1 LGKTGFIRKAKEG
14 VAFASGQ
21 LFAGVLDRL
30 VRIRFMIRVKCPK
43 CEKTLSVDDSKA
55 GGVGSCPACGQRFR
69 IPGVKAEKSAAPRP
83 SQTKAAVRRD
93 RPAPSKVANPK
104 SPKPAARPPK
114 EAWEEEDSSPYTME
128 NPIEQPVSLIKQ
140 RLDDEDDGYADLDD
154 MGLDPEYVRRRK
166 AKKRKQDE
174 AVLFLG
180 ASHFATLIIGLFI
193 VWIVLGTLTFFLPKV
208 VYGFDMVGVLVWL
221 AASVWFLVVAFQDD
235 GAAGGLL
242 CMFVPFY
249 GFYYLIAHWER
260 EHKPFFLN
268 LTGLFFQ
275 VTGILVD
282 LFYVAKHLPAG
293 PTQ

>member
-1 LGKTGFIRKAKEG
+1 MRRNG
-14 VAFASGQ
+14 VAFASCQ
-21 LFAGVLDRL
+21 LFAGIFGRL

-43 CEKTLSVDDSKA
+43 CEKTLSIDDSKA
-55 GGVGSCPACGQRFR
+55 GGVGSCPGCGQKFR

-104 SPKPAARPPK
+104 SPKPAASPPK

-128 NPIEQPVSLIKQ
+128 KPIEQPVSLIKQ
-140 RLDDEDDGYADLDD
+140 RLDEEDEGYDDLDD

-166 AKKRKQDE
+166 AKKRKHDD

-193 VWIVLGTLTFFLPKV
+193 VWIVLGTVTFFVPLV
-208 VYGFDMVGVLVWL
+208 AVGFYIVGSMVGL
-221 AASVWFLVVAFQDD
+221 AAFIWFLVVAFQDD
-235 GAAGGLL
+235 GALPGLL
-242 CMFVPFY
+242 CIFLPFY
-249 GFYYLIAHWER
+249 WLYYLITHWER

-268 LTGLFFQ
+268 LMAVLFQ
-275 VTGILVD
+275 VTGIVAFM
-282 LFYVAKHLPAG
+282 FYVAKNLPAA
-293 PTQ
+293 PQ